1 MVGSRVLSFMLREIA
16 IKNFAI
22 IDDLRISFKQG
33 LNIISGETGAGKSI
47 IINALNALLGS
58 RADASMIRTGAESAE
73 LEAMFDVD
81 TKGPA
86 AEVLYEQGYD
96 TEGELIIRRILSK
109 NDRHRVYINGR
120 LATMQLLSRV
130 TDNLAGISGQHE
142 HQRLLK
148 ESEHLNILDQFGGL
162 IPLRKKVSEC
172 YRALQPLIQQLKH
185 LQAQKSEQAE
195 RIELLY
201 FQKKEIDEAN
211 ISPGEEEELKQSLK
225 RFKNA
230 ELLYQNIG
238 GGIEELYNREGA
250 VAERL
255 KTIQKDI
262 EKAAAIDPELARA
275 ADDLADTAIRLE
287 DTVDQLRG
295 YLDGIEFDQGKIEET
310 DARLDTINRLKRKYG
325 GSIEEILEYR
335 DKTEKELSEIENI
348 DEKIAETETSIA
360 DAHGRLCEL
369 AAELSEKRGAA
380 AKDLALKMEEELN
393 SLKMEDTRFSISFRQ
408 NSPGADTPEWL
419 CMDGKAL
426 TERGCEQALFMIA
439 PNPGESPRA
448 LSKIASGGELS
459 RVILALKAILAD
471 TEPVET
477 VVFDE
482 VDAGIGGEVAEVVGR
497 KLAGLAGRNQVI
509 CITHLAQIA
518 RFGHHHFRITK
529 SVREGRTATSID
541 RLDES
546 GRIEETA
553 RMIGGEAITE
563 TTLAHAK
570 ELLKDTD

>member
-1 MVGSRVLSFMLREIA
+1 MLREIA

-22 IDDLRISFKQG
+22 IDDLRISFEQG

-47 IINALNALLGS
+47 IINALNAILGS

-81 TKGPA
+81 PDGPA
-86 AEVLYEQGYD
+86 AQVLYEQGYD
-96 TEGELIIRRILSK
+96 AEGELIIRRILSNK
-109 NDRHRVYINGR
+109 DRHRVYINGR
-120 LATMQLLSRV
+120 LATMQLLSRT

-172 YRALQPLIQQLKH
+172 YSSLQPLIRQLKD
-185 LQAQKSEQAE
+185 LQGQKSEQAE
-195 RIELLY
+195 RIELLN

-211 ISPGEEEELKQSLK
+211 ISPGEEEALKQSLK

-230 ELLYQNIG
+230 EFLYQTIG

-262 EKAAAIDPELARA
+262 EKAAAIDPDLTRA
-275 ADDLADTAIRLE
+275 ADDLADTAIRIE

-310 DARLDTINRLKRKYG
+310 DARLDMINRLKRKYG

-335 DKTEKELSEIENI
+335 DKTEKELTEIENI
-348 DEKIAETETSIA
+348 DEKIAETEAAIK

-369 AAELSEKRGAA
+369 AAELSEKRSAA
-380 AKDLALKMEEELN
+380 AKDLALKMEEELD
-393 SLKMEDTRFSISFRQ
+393 SLKMGDTRFSISLRQ
-408 NSPGADTPEWL
+408 NSPGPDNPEWL
-419 CMDGKAL
+419 CMNGKAL

-439 PNPGESPRA
+439 PNPGESPRP

-570 ELLKDTD
+570 ELLKNPD